1 MYLTGEPLNLA
12 ELVEQVT
19 SPSRGGIA
27 CFLGTVRDQHNGRAV
42 VRLEYSAYGAM
53 AEAECERI
61 VAEAE
66 ARWDCG
72 VALRH
77 RIGTLAIGE
86 AAVAVAASSAHREEA
101 FMACRYVIEE
111 IKRRLP
117 VWKREVFADGT
128 VEWVGSG
135 AAGSEQS
142 AHS

>member
-1 MYLTGEPLNLA
+1 MYLTGEPLNLTD
-12 ELVEQVT
+12 LVEQVA

-42 VRLEYSAYGAM
+42 VRLEYSAYDAM
-53 AEAECERI
+53 
-61 VAEAE
+61 AEAE

-101 FMACRYVIEE
+101 FIACRYVIEE

-128 VEWVGSG
+128 VEWVDPTRVSG
-135 AAGSEQS
+135 YAGTRVSGE
-142 AHS
+142 HKP